1 MCSVHRVIGSQNMA
15 YQPTLDV
22 IDCRIGQQPG
32 VHTGIM
38 TASAGVSLGRLLLAL
53 DRTVAQLITAPA
65 GLDAVVSSAALLDVD
80 DVRLGVGRAAR
91 GADMFLFVGVPDEA
105 LLTWLCGLDS
115 REPVAVLCKSPS
127 DQVVARA
134 EVTRTAV
141 VAVDPH
147 ARWERIYHLVMRVL
161 EAAAAGVSPGESMR
175 AGTTGDLF
183 DLAGELAR
191 RTRGLVSIEDER
203 SHVLAYSRA
212 GDEADELRRLS
223 ILGREGPPE
232 MMAWLREWGV
242 MDVLRRSPEVVRV
255 AEHADLGIR
264 GRRAVAVRASG
275 SPDGEFLGVIWLQRG
290 GVDFADDTD
299 EVLVGASAVAAR
311 MISRGRARGNDHAET
326 VRRLLGARGDV
337 VDAEYLGAQLGLA
350 ADASVVVVGFAEPP
364 GAPSSGGAD
373 ELSAVTLHASAFSP
387 LSVTA
392 TLGSRVYVVLPSVTA
407 QATVAWAR
415 AALVAAERQFGTR
428 LRAVVAGPDTGLGS
442 VPGLRGQADR
452 VLDAA
457 EREGE
462 LIGDVATVEESQTGV
477 LLGEI
482 VAHLAANPELVDSR
496 VVELAATDKRTGS
509 EFTRTLRTYLD
520 HFGDVRAAAAALH
533 VHPNTLRYRIRRLQ
547 AITGMELDD
556 PATRIVVALSLR
568 AIRG

>member
-1 MCSVHRVIGSQNMA
+1 
-15 YQPTLDV
+15 
-22 IDCRIGQQPG
+22 
-32 VHTGIM
+32 M
-38 TASAGVSLGRLLLAL
+38 TVAAGVSLGRLLLAL
-53 DRTVAQLITAPA
+53 DRTVAQLVTAPA

-80 DVRLGVGRAAR
+80 DVRLGLGRAAR
-91 GADMFLFVGVPDEA
+91 GADVFLFVGVPDEE
-105 LLTWLCGLDS
+105 LLTWLCGLDT
-115 REPVAVLCKSPS
+115 REPVAVFCKSPS
-127 DQVVARA
+127 AQVVTRA

-161 EAAAAGVSPGESMR
+161 EADPGGVAGESMR
-175 AGTTGDLF
+175 TGTTGDLF
-183 DLAGELAR
+183 DLAAEVAR

-232 MMAWLREWGV
+232 MMAWLRDWGV
-242 MDVLRRSPEVVRV
+242 MDVLRRSSEVVRV
-255 AEHADLGIR
+255 AEHADLGVR
-264 GRRAVAVRASG
+264 ARRAVAIRVSG
-275 SPDGEFLGVIWLQRG
+275 SADGEFVGVIWLQRG

-299 EVLVGASAVAAR
+299 EVLTGAAAVAAR
-311 MISRGRARGNDHAET
+311 VISRGRARGNDHAET
-326 VRRLLGARGDV
+326 VRRLLGARGDI

-350 ADASVVVVGFAEPP
+350 ADASVAVVGLAATS
-364 GAPSSGGAD
+364 GAPHSLGGAA

-392 TLGSRVYVVLPSVTA
+392 TLGSRIYVVLPEVTA
-407 QATVAWAR
+407 QATVTWAR
-415 AALVAAERQFGTR
+415 AVLGAAERQFGAR

-442 VPGLRGQADR
+442 VPRLRGQTDR

-462 LIGDVATVEESQTGV
+462 LIDDVATVEESQTGV

-496 VVELAATDKRTGS
+496 VVELAETDERTGS
-509 EFTRTLRTYLD
+509 EFTLTLRTYLD

-533 VHPNTLRYRIRRLQ
+533 VHPNTLRYRVRRLQ
-547 AITGMELDD
+547 ALTGMDLDD
-556 PATRIVVALSLR
+556 PATRLVVALSLR
-568 AIRG
+568 AVRG